1 MRKYFLVSNFYSMQ
15 LPPSHTCIKFIIGS
29 FHQNSEIITQL
40 FATDLSSNIA
50 QGFEVCDVRIPNCPS
65 VYASIDT
72 CDIITI
78 MPQKIKSF
86 DVLRTTNE
94 ENENGYEI
102 LLKELVSPEFVFLRE
117 ANIGCFSP

>member
-1 MRKYFLVSNFYSMQ
+1 
-15 LPPSHTCIKFIIGS
+15 
-29 FHQNSEIITQL
+29 
-40 FATDLSSNIA
+40 
-50 QGFEVCDVRIPNCPS
+50 
-65 VYASIDT
+65 
-72 CDIITI
+72 

-94 ENENGYEI
+94 ENENGYEV